1 MVEAFGNGAV
11 VYLREK
17 RCLVQQ
23 CLVVLGRNLLVW
35 VQRAG
40 VASEILPGSDLGGKE

>member
-1 MVEAFGNGAV
+1 MQKMEAFGNGAV

-17 RCLVQQ
+17 RCIRW
-23 CLVVLGRNLLVW
+23 CLVVLGRNPLVW

-40 VASEILPGSDLGGKE
+40 VASEALPSSGLG

>member
-1 MVEAFGNGAV
+1 MEAFGNGAV
-11 VYLREK
+11 VYLKEK
-17 RCLVQQ
+17 RCVQG

-40 VASEILPGSDLGGKE
+40 VASETLPGSDLGWKE